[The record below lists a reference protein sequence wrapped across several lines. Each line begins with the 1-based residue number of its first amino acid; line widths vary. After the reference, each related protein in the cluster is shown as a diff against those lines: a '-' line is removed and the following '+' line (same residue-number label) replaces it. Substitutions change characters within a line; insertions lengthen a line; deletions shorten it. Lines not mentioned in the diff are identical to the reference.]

1 MTLAP
6 QNLMNSGVERHRY
19 LSYLS
24 CVFRVTIRTTVRNFE
39 VTFDK
44 FVIVRSN
51 EFFTEMKQSDS
62 SIIVLYMQYEEPV
75 Q

>member
-1 MTLAP
+1 MYC
-6 QNLMNSGVERHRY
+6 M
-19 LSYLS
+19 SYHQDD
-24 CVFRVTIRTTVRNFE
+24 CTNFE

-51 EFFTEMKQSDS
+51 EFFTEMKQNDS
-62 SIIVLYMQYEEPV
+62 SIIVLYTQYEDSV